1 MPRLLFRSI
10 LLFFSI
16 GTASVQTLNAK
27 TCLFKERRMEVTA
40 RKGFKQANLWS
51 LWVKYY
57 QIRKAKPDREGK
69 TPEILFHTENNQ
81 VTYDEMDAEPTLGLV
96 DYVLP
101 DLLSSP
107 KWEVT
112 PVHRV
117 KEQLLILVGL
127 GTAQG
132 RVLPAL
138 PVPLCC
144 LCPRHAHPRGAQPS
158 GFLAQSGPLH
168 VLVHGPL
175 LTQNAFVS
183 QLCFIALG
191 IRFFNA

>member
-1 MPRLLFRSI
+1 M
-10 LLFFSI
+10 
-16 GTASVQTLNAK
+16 
-27 TCLFKERRMEVTA
+27 
-40 RKGFKQANLWS
+40 
-51 LWVKYY
+51 
-57 QIRKAKPDREGK
+57 
-69 TPEILFHTENNQ
+69 
-81 VTYDEMDAEPTLGLV
+81 

-117 KEQLLILVGL
+117 KEKLLILVGL

-138 PVPLCC
+138 PVPLAASA
-144 LCPRHAHPRGAQPS
+144 LVTPTPEALSPS